1 MNYKLV
7 KNYLDEKNIKWKPM
21 RDGSGIGMME
31 LGAEKAD
38 MVVLGADTMESSR
51 AHYFAEKYPER
62 FLQLGITEQAMIGV
76 ASGLSYSGKVPFAVT
91 YAPFLIGRPW
101 EPIRTT
107 VAYPNRHVVFVSSHA
122 GISTGQ
128 DGPTHQMTED
138 ISITRCLPNFTV
150 ICPADYE
157 QSRLAVAAAYD
168 LKGPVYIRNA
178 REATP
183 MFISPNSKF
192 EVGKAEILREGK
204 DITALGHG
212 FVLYWLLLIAEEL
225 KDQID
230 IEVINLHTI
239 KPIDREAIIKSAQ
252 KTKKVFT
259 VEDHN
264 IVGGMGSAVAEVLA
278 ENYPVPL
285 YRHGVMDIFTE
296 SGAARDLWKKY
307 KLDKEGIKEKL
318 LEFYSNKDYF
328 DSK

>member
-1 MNYKLV
+1 MLIENH
-7 KNYLDEKNIKWKPM
+7 LDEKNIKWKPM

-31 LGAEKAD
+31 LGAEKKD
-38 MVVLGADTMESSR
+38 MVVLAADTAESSR
-51 AHYFAEKYPER
+51 AHFFAEKYPER
-62 FLQLGITEQAMIGV
+62 FFQLGITEQAMTGV
-76 ASGLSYSGKVPFAVT
+76 AAGFAYQGKVPFAVT

-107 VAYPNRHVVFVSSHA
+107 IAYPERHVIFVSSHA

-157 QSRLAVAAAYD
+157 QSRKAVKAAYD
-168 LKGPVYIRNA
+168 IKGPVYIRNA

-183 MFISPNSKF
+183 MFTSESDSF
-192 EVGKAEILREGK
+192 EIGKAQVLREGK
-204 DITALGHG
+204 DVTAIGQG

-225 KDQID
+225 KDKIS

-239 KPIDREAIIKSAQ
+239 KPIDKETIIASAK
-252 KTKKVFT
+252 KTGRVFT

-264 IVGGMGSAVAEVLA
+264 IIGGMGSAVAEVLS
-278 ENYPVPL
+278 ENNPVPL

-296 SGAARDLWKKY
+296 AGAAKDLWAKY
-307 KLDKEGIKEKL
+307 GLDKEGVKL
-318 LEFYSNKDYF
+318 SLTKFAGMV
-328 DSK
+328 

>member
-1 MNYKLV
+1 MDILV
-7 KNYLDEKNIKWKPM
+7 ENYLDEKNIKWKPM
-21 RDGSGIGMME
+21 RDGAGIGMME
-31 LGAEKAD
+31 LGGEKKD
-38 MVVLGADTMESSR
+38 MIVLAADTMESSR
-51 AHYFAEKYPER
+51 AHFFAEKYPER
-62 FLQLGITEQAMIGV
+62 FVQCGITEQALIGIS
-76 ASGLSYSGKVPFAVT
+76 SGLAYSGKVPFAVT
-91 YAPFLIGRPW
+91 YAPFLVGRPW

-107 VAYPNRHVVFVSSHA
+107 IAYPNLHVIFVSSHA

-157 QSRLAVAAAYD
+157 EARKAVKAAYD

-183 MFISPNSKF
+183 MFISPASKF
-192 EVGKAEILREGK
+192 EVGKAQVLREGK
-204 DITALGHG
+204 DLTAIGHG

-225 KDQID
+225 KDKID

-239 KPIDREAIIKSAQ
+239 KPIDKETIISSAK
-252 KTKKVFT
+252 KTGKVFT

-278 ENYPVPL
+278 ENNPVPL
-285 YRHGVMDIFTE
+285 YRHGVMDEFAEAGT
-296 SGAARDLWKKY
+296 AKDLWKKY
-307 KLDKEGIKEKL
+307 GLDKEGIKKVL
-318 LEFYSNKDYF
+318 LNFFNSIPD
-328 DSK
+328 

>member
-1 MNYKLV
+1 MFTE
-7 KNYLDEKNIKWKPM
+7 NYLDEKNIKWKPM

-31 LGAEKAD
+31 LGAEKKD
-38 MVVLGADTMESSR
+38 MVVLAADTMESSR
-51 AHYFAEKYPER
+51 AHFFAEKYPER
-62 FLQLGITEQAMIGV
+62 FIQCGIAEQAMIGI
-76 ASGLSYSGKVPFAVT
+76 ASGLAYQGKVPYAVT

-107 VAYPNRHVVFVSSHA
+107 IAYPERHVIFVSSHA

-157 QSRLAVAAAYD
+157 ESRKAVKAAYD

-183 MFISPNSKF
+183 MFTAENAPF
-192 EVGKAEILREGK
+192 EVGKAQILREGK
-204 DITALGHG
+204 DITAIGHG

-225 KDQID
+225 KDKIS

-239 KPIDREAIIKSAQ
+239 KPIDKETIVKSAK
-252 KTKKVFT
+252 KTGRVFT

-264 IVGGMGSAVAEVLA
+264 IIGGMGSAVAEVLA
-278 ENYPVPL
+278 ENNPAPL
-285 YRHGVMDIFTE
+285 YRHGVMDMFTE
-296 SGAARDLWKKY
+296 AGAAKDLWAKY
-307 KLDKEGIKEKL
+307 DLDKEGVQRVL
-318 LEFYSNKDYF
+318 MEFAGVK
-328 DSK
+328 